1 MNETM
6 YVTNGFLCLCVELE
20 LSKVQLLSEHHT
32 QSPKSK
38 ALRTATARRRK
49 RPLRQQHLDEA
60 LSPVTTPEDDKSVV
74 HRIKHVAGVT
84 SAKPLSERLQTSLFC
99 RHLFALTR

>member
-1 MNETM
+1 MC
-6 YVTNGFLCLCVELE
+6 LSSLCVCAELE
-20 LSKVQLLSEHHT
+20 LSKVQLLLSEHHT

-60 LSPVTTPEDDKSVV
+60 LSPVTTPEDEKSVV

-84 SAKPLSERLQTSLFC
+84 SETIILKG
-99 RHLFALTR
+99 